1 MALLASS
8 TAGQSSALCCSM
20 ELCVMLWCC
29 VVVWT
34 LGIRAAE
41 AMSEC
46 VRGVSVITGTMGS
59 AVVERGV
66 LNVE

>member
-20 ELCVMLWCC
+20 ECVMLWCC

-41 AMSEC
+41 AMS
-46 VRGVSVITGTMGS
+46 VSVITGTMES
-59 AVVERGV
+59 AVVERSV

>member
-1 MALLASS
+1 
-8 TAGQSSALCCSM
+8 
-20 ELCVMLWCC
+20 MLWCC

-59 AVVERGV
+59 AVVEKCAECRVSSAGPICFGRRE
-66 LNVE
+66 LSS